1 MNGKSPPSNDPLDSL
16 EEVVGGL
23 ASVPDTDEE
32 EDTGQFDVSKE
43 GLRAKGIPKWAMAAL
58 PLALVIAALA
68 WAVAKLR

>member
-1 MNGKSPPSNDPLDSL
+1 MNGKSPASVDPLDTL
-16 EEVVGGL
+16 EEAHHEL
-23 ASVPDTDEE
+23 KSIPDEEE

-68 WAVAKLR
+68 WAIAKLR